1 MCRNVVWRHGVR
13 PSEAALRELFVNDKE
28 VAIRVSGLGKMYRMY
43 SKPSDVLW
51 ELLTRKSRHHEHW
64 ALRGID
70 FEVHRGEVVGII
82 GRNGAGKTTL
92 LRIIAG
98 TLDKTVGSVEVAGR
112 VSAIMVLGTGFNMEL
127 TGRENILLGG
137 LCLGM
142 THEEIARKADSI
154 IAFSGLKEFIDAP
167 CKEYSSGM
175 VARLAFSVAVSVD
188 PDILIVDEALS
199 TGDMMFNAKSYA
211 RMREIAKSGATVLF
225 VTHNLHQIY
234 DLCDKAILL
243 EHGAIAAMGVPR
255 TVGYLYEQ
263 KVHEEMAALNESAV
277 PALAIGKFASEISRK
292 AEITGAEI
300 MDSVSGKPTSRL
312 VDGHEYTI
320 RIRVKAR
327 ESIPSLSVGYDIR
340 TQTGVQIYGYST
352 AAAGIEQQI
361 DAEEVKEFEFLLK
374 ASLNNG
380 SYFVNVGIAENIGDV
395 GNPTHY
401 TMIHFVGDSLVVE
414 GLTNNLYPGLV
425 NLHGTFCG
433 SRPSA
438 YRDA

>member
-1 MCRNVVWRHGVR
+1 M
-13 PSEAALRELFVNDKE
+13 NDKD

-211 RMREIAKSGATVLF
+211 RMREIARSGATVLF
-225 VTHNLHQIY
+225 VTHSLQQIY

-243 EHGAIAAMGVPR
+243 EHGLIAAVGEPR
-255 TVGYLYEQ
+255 TVGYVYEQ
-263 KVHEEMAALNESAV
+263 MIHEEMAALNETSA
-277 PALAIGKFASEISRK
+277 PALHIGKFESDVNRK
-292 AEITGAEI
+292 AQIVGVEIIDPLT
-300 MDSVSGKPTSRL
+300 DKPTNRII
-312 VDGHEYTI
+312 DGREYVI

-327 ESIPSLSVGYDIR
+327 EAIPSLSIGYDIR
-340 TQTGVQIYGYST
+340 THTGVQIYGYST
-352 AAAGIEQQI
+352 SVGGINENI
-361 DAEEVKEFEFLLK
+361 FANEERQYNFLLRT
-374 ASLNNG
+374 ALNNG
-380 SYFVNVGIAENIGDV
+380 SYFFNVGIAENLGTTDEPNYYSMLHFIGDSIIIES
-395 GNPTHY
+395 TSDDL
-401 TMIHFVGDSLVVE
+401 F
-414 GLTNNLYPGLV
+414 PGLV
-425 NLHGTFCG
+425 NLRGTFIG
-433 SRPSA
+433 SSRGS
-438 YRDA
+438 

>member
-1 MCRNVVWRHGVR
+1 V
-13 PSEAALRELFVNDKE
+13 SEGEEAV
-28 VAIRVSGLGKMYRMY
+28 IRVSGLGKMYRMY

-51 ELLTRKSRHHEHW
+51 ELLTRTSRHHEHW
-64 ALRGID
+64 ALRGIE
-70 FEVHRGEVVGII
+70 FEVNRGEVVGII

-98 TLDKTVGSVEVAGR
+98 TLDKTVGTVDVQGR
-112 VSAIMVLGTGFNMEL
+112 VSAIMVLGTGFNMDL

-211 RMREIAKSGATVLF
+211 RMRDIARSGATVLF
-225 VTHNLHQIY
+225 VTHNLQQIY

-243 EHGAIAAMGVPR
+243 EAGRIATIGDPR

-263 KVHEEMAALNESAV
+263 KVHEEMAALNETSA
-277 PALAIGKFASEISRK
+277 PALRIGEFDSDINRK
-292 AEITGAEI
+292 AEIIGAEI
-300 MDSVSGKPTSRL
+300 TDPVTGKPTNRII
-312 VDGHEYTI
+312 DGREYVI

-327 ESIPSLSVGYDIR
+327 ETIPSLSIGYDIR
-340 TQTGVQIYGYST
+340 THTGIQIYGYST
-352 AAAGIEQQI
+352 SVGRIDEKIAANEQREYSFWLRP
-361 DAEEVKEFEFLLK
+361 A
-374 ASLNNG
+374 LNNG
-380 SYFVNVGIAENIGDV
+380 SYFFNVGIAENLGDANEPNYYSMLHFIGDSIV
-395 GNPTHY
+395 IESATDDL
-401 TMIHFVGDSLVVE
+401 F
-414 GLTNNLYPGLV
+414 PGLV
-425 NLHGTFCG
+425 NLRGTFIG
-433 SRPSA
+433 STPLQ
-438 YRDA
+438 